1 MQEGLSNKDRLKT
14 VDGKRIRVGPV
25 PKTEISSSMGMTHKY
40 VWGVLV
46 HKNKAVMKR
55 IVAMG
60 YRKNSR
66 FVSRR
71 VATFL
76 AKHFDLYI
84 DGVSEDAIAD
94 SES

>member
-25 PKTEISSSMGMTHKY
+25 PKTEISPSMGMTHKY
-40 VWGVLV
+40 VRGVLV

-66 FVSRR
+66 FVSRK
-71 VATFL
+71 VARFL
-76 AKHFDLYI
+76 AKHFDIYVE
-84 DGVSEDAIAD
+84 GVNEETIQD
-94 SES
+94 E